1 MYCVFFSVGN
11 RFDENRLEVWEKIR
25 DGMWL
30 RFLESKNLRLSG
42 RHAWPPL
49 SSITHYWKSHLRS
62 SKHQATGSREGRYEY
77 NLSPDQTPGRA
88 RTGWGREG
96 RGAVQHSG
104 LGESWEWDWGQPG
117 VTERK
122 WQPGQP
128 LKWRV
133 KLSFRINTTG
143 GKLVFWRS
151 EKSRLA
157 FDNCNPC

>member
-1 MYCVFFSVGN
+1 MYCVYFSVRN
-11 RFDENRLEVWEKIR
+11 RFDETR
-25 DGMWL
+25 GL
-30 RFLESKNLRLSG
+30 RKNKGWDVASLFRIQKSPPQWSACLASPLLH
-42 RHAWPPL
+42 HAL
-49 SSITHYWKSHLRS
+49 LKVSSLVS